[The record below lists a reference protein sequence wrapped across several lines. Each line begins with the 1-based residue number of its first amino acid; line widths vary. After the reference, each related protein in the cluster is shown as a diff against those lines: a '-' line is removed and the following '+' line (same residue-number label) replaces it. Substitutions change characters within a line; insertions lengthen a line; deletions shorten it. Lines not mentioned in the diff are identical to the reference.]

1 MSREESTGLCC
12 FYVLWYIKSDR
23 IWTQNVG
30 MGDALSTSWGLGA
43 GAGGGTCAVLA
54 DSKMLSFSSVT
65 APLLTAFHASRSW
78 ASTQPVLRDCRPRTS
93 TT

>member
-1 MSREESTGLCC
+1 MSRDESTGLCC
-12 FYVLWYIKSDR
+12 FYVLWYIESDR

-65 APLLTAFHASRSW
+65 APLLTAFHAFRSW